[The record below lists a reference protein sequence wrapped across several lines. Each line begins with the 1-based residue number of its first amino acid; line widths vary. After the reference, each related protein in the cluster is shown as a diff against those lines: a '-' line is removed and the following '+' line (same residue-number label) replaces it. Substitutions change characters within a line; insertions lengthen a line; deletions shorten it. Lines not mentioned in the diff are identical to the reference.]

1 MKETDNLLSKSELS
15 FFKTL
20 AVVLKDNH
28 VAFAKVRQ
36 ADILQT
42 QTSWD
47 FLWNLYNKISP
58 RRVDFVICEKHTSKI
73 LFVVELNEE
82 TAKGAKSEMGQ
93 AFKKALAATSIKL
106 LEISAKYSD
115 QPNELKALIY
125 GKSAPVAAER
135 AGELKQTHK
144 DTKHLPLKPE
154 FSMLIRNHLQCSN
167 LREAKY
173 APQTRVKL
181 GSKSRLK
188 LAVQFIADHHRRHTE
203 PHGYQSRYC

>member
-135 AGELKQTHK
+135 
-144 DTKHLPLKPE
+144 
-154 FSMLIRNHLQCSN
+154 
-167 LREAKY
+167 LR
-173 APQTRVKL
+173 
-181 GSKSRLK
+181 S
-188 LAVQFIADHHRRHTE
+188 RRHRGRTSAGRPE
-203 PHGYQSRYC
+203 NP